1 MLGAKAIVVVGVM
14 TRLADRLTQ
23 ELKAMQ
29 QTEGLDGER
38 TDPGEPSAVRE
49 EPTLGYVAPMG
60 TEVRAV
66 DGERLG
72 QVAAAWPSHV
82 FVEMSPGGDAGYW
95 VPVEAFTGTE
105 GAALLVNVTR
115 DEAERRGWTAR
126 PLLGPE

>member
-1 MLGAKAIVVVGVM
+1 MAAAATM
-14 TRLADRLTQ
+14 TRSADRLMREPKPMDQ
-23 ELKAMQ
+23 AKER
-29 QTEGLDGER
+29 DGEF
-38 TDPGEPSAVRE
+38 TGNGEEWAQRE

-60 TEVRAV
+60 TEVRGA

-95 VPVEAFTGTE
+95 VPVEAFAGTE
-105 GAALLVNVTR
+105 GAALVLNVTR
-115 DEAERRGWTAR
+115 DEAERRGWTER

>member
-1 MLGAKAIVVVGVM
+1 MGVEGSESLDRFKLAKGH
-14 TRLADRLTQ
+14 
-23 ELKAMQ
+23 
-29 QTEGLDGER
+29 GGER

-60 TEVRAV
+60 TEVCAV

-82 FVEMSPGGDAGYW
+82 FVEMSPGADAGYW

-105 GAALLVNVTR
+105 GAALLLSVTR
-115 DEAERRGWTAR
+115 AEAERRGWTER